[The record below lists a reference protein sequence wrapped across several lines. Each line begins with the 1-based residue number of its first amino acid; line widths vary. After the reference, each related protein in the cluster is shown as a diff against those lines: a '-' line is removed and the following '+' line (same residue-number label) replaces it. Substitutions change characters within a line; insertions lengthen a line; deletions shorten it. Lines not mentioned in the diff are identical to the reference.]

1 MVYAS
6 RSALATRPKPRIA
19 EIKKFPAPVGGWI
32 SNRSLAV
39 PSGDNGNLPQG
50 AMVLD
55 NFLPRS
61 TSVTLRR
68 GKLRYCTLGDGTEPA
83 TSIFSYNNG
92 MNKKLF
98 GASASTIYDITDVE
112 FATDAVI
119 VTEDSDVIVDENGDS
134 FGWSSTQF
142 LSVMGGFTGGDW
154 SVVQFATTG
163 AVYLVGVNGVDTGFI
178 YDGSV
183 FYPYVEGGVQA
194 LTYDAEVS
202 EFTIGDTVTGGTS
215 NATGTIWHIDDQG
228 GGEGVLYVYEVAT
241 DPWVWDI
248 GYENGSEQFHVGAE
262 LESVT
267 GRAIITADAPGATTW
282 TLVYDG
288 GTGLFAPGETVTGG
302 TSTATAT
309 VVSVDGVA
317 ASGTL
322 TVSGLT
328 GVFQDNETL
337 TGSVAGAATA
347 AGTQSAPIYAGVLT
361 VEVSSG
367 VFSVGEALTDDE
379 GGEAEVSS
387 AIYVSG
393 GPFQDNEALTDT
405 GGGSATA
412 ASAADPYIPGITFP
426 DGLSSADMSFVW
438 VYRNRLYFA
447 ESNSMNALYLDVD
460 NIGGVAAKFP
470 LSGIFGLGGSLLF
483 GQRWSLS
490 SGGDGG
496 LSEQNVF
503 VSTEGEVAVFQGLGP
518 DDPQTW
524 SQQGLYR
531 IGRPLGKRAFIR
543 GAGDL
548 AIATSVGL
556 VPLSKA
562 IELDLTALTVAAI
575 SYPIADAWQ
584 DALDQRGKTNWQGQI
599 WPDQKVAVFAPPT
612 ASIGSVM
619 FIANTETGA
628 WTRFTGWEGL
638 CFDVFEGRLF
648 FGESTGA
655 VYIANE
661 TGLDDGIPYSGSC
674 LPLYDDLGSP
684 ASRKIAKVGR
694 YILRASVEVNGRVTW
709 QSDYT
714 EQLPPAPDAE
724 SVGAAPSV
732 WGAGI
737 WGQSVWSSGLPR
749 LLVDRWH
756 SIGGTGYT
764 VSLAFQATSGSLLP
778 LDIEVIS
785 SELLYE
791 TADAIG

>member
-1 MVYAS
+1 MYA
-6 RSALATRPKPRIA
+6 RTLQRPKQRIS
-19 EIKKFPAPVGGWI
+19 EVKKFASPTAGWI
-32 SNRSLAV
+32 SNRALAV

-55 NFLPRS
+55 NFFPRS

-68 GKLRYCTLGDGTEPA
+68 GKLRYCTLGDGSEQA
-83 TSIFSYNNG
+83 TAIFSYNNG
-92 MNKKLF
+92 PNKKLF
-98 GASASTIYDITDVE
+98 GATPSTIYDITDVE
-112 FATDAVI
+112 FATDAEI
-119 VTEDSDVIVDENGDS
+119 VTENDDLIVTENGDW
-134 FGWSSTQF
+134 FGWSSTEF

-154 SVVQFATTG
+154 SIVQFATTG
-163 AVYLVGVNGVDTGFI
+163 GVYLIGVNGADTGFV
-178 YDGSV
+178 YDGAV
-183 FYPYVEGGVQA
+183 FYPYVDGGVQA
-194 LTYDAEVS
+194 LAYDAEVS
-202 EFTIGDTVTGGTS
+202 EFTIGDTVTGAASG
-215 NATGTIWHIDDQG
+215 ATGKIWHIDDQG
-228 GGEGVLYVYEVAT
+228 GGEGVLYIYEVAT
-241 DPWVWDI
+241 DPWVWNI

-267 GRAIITADAPGATTW
+267 GRATITADAPGTTTW
-282 TLVYDG
+282 TLAYDG
-288 GTGLFAPGETVTGG
+288 GTGLFAPAETVTGG
-302 TSTATAT
+302 TSGATAT

-322 TVSGLT
+322 TVSGLAGT
-328 GVFQDNETL
+328 FQDNEAL

-361 VEVSSG
+361 VEVASG
-367 VFSVGEALTDDE
+367 VFNVGEEITDDE
-379 GGEAEVSS
+379 GGEAEISS
-387 AIYVSG
+387 STYVSG
-393 GPFQDNEALTDT
+393 GPFQNNEALSDT
-405 GGGSATA
+405 GGGAATA

-426 DGLSSADMSFVW
+426 DGLTTADMSFVW

-447 ESNSMNALYLDVD
+447 ETGSMNAWYLPVD
-460 NIGGVAAKFP
+460 SIGGTAAKFP
-470 LSGIFGLGGSLLF
+470 LSGVFGLGGSLLF

-496 LSEQNVF
+496 LSEQNTF
-503 VSTEGEVAVFQGLGP
+503 ISTEGEVAIYQGLGP

-562 IELDLTALTVAAI
+562 IELDLTALTVASI

-584 DALDQRGKTNWQGQI
+584 DALDQRGVTNWQGQI
-599 WPDQKVAVFAPPT
+599 WPDQKVAVFAPPAT
-612 ASIGSVM
+612 SNSVM

-628 WTRFTGWEGL
+628 WSRFTGWEGL
-638 CFDVFEGRLF
+638 CFDVFGGRLF

-661 TGLDDGIPYSGSC
+661 TGLDDGIPYSGAC

-694 YILRASVEVNGRVTW
+694 YILRASAEIVGRVTW
-709 QSDYT
+709 QSDYN

-724 SVGAAPSV
+724 SLGSAPSI
-732 WGAGI
+732 WGDGI
-737 WGQSVWSSGLPR
+737 WGQSVWTEGLPR
-749 LLVDRWH
+749 LVVDRWH
-756 SIGGTGYT
+756 SLGGTGYN
-764 VSLAFQATSGSLLP
+764 VSLAFQVTSGSLQP
-778 LDIEVIS
+778 LDAEVIS
-785 SELLYE
+785 SEVLYE
-791 TADAIG
+791 TADAVS